1 MTGKA
6 NIIMLDNI
14 TKKYTMGDQTVVAL
28 NVPTL
33 RINAG
38 EWVTITGPSG
48 SGKTTM
54 LHLLGCLDVPTT
66 GAYYLNGNDVAGLS
80 NSQRARI
87 RNAELS
93 FIFQRF
99 HLLPTLSA
107 AENIALPLHYADVP
121 LTEIKAR
128 VQKYLDMVE
137 LADRSHHYPNQLSGG
152 QQQRVA
158 IARALAMHPK
168 LLLADEPTGSLD
180 SKTGEVILKLLK
192 RLYKELGLT
201 VILVTHDPIVAK
213 SGTRKIVMKDGVIQS

>member
-1 MTGKA
+1 
-6 NIIMLDNI
+6 
-14 TKKYTMGDQTVVAL
+14 MGGQTVVAL

-33 RINAG
+33 RINKG

-54 LHLLGCLDVPTT
+54 LHLLGCLDTPTT

-80 NSQRARI
+80 DTERARI
-87 RNAELS
+87 RNTELS

-107 AENIALPLHYADVP
+107 SENVALPLHYAGVAKK
-121 LTEIKAR
+121 EIGRR
-128 VQKYLDMVE
+128 VRTYLDMVE
-137 LADRSHHYPNQLSGG
+137 LAGRIDHYPHQLSGG

-180 SKTGEVILKLLK
+180 SKTGEIILSLLK
-192 RLYKELGLT
+192 TVYKELGLT
-201 VILVTHDPIVAK
+201 VVLVTHDATVAK
-213 SGTRKIVMKDGVIQS
+213 SGTRKIMMKDGVIASAGKNSSSHQSS